1 MWGPMQLS
9 RLGCRDASDW
19 DFHHTLVPVIST
31 SLEHGRNPGK
41 AALCSLWQVLYHVTW
56 MKCQHVVT
64 STTDEREVWTRVQ
77 KVACSEQQ
85 NTLSAKKKR
94 KKEKKADGERYRVRQ
109 CHL

>member
-31 SLEHGRNPGK
+31 SLEHGHNPGK

-85 NTLSAKKKR
+85 NTLSAKKKKER
-94 KKEKKADGERYRVRQ
+94 KKKTGPCSLD
-109 CHL
+109 

>member
-64 STTDEREVWTRVQ
+64 STTDEREV
-77 KVACSEQQ
+77 
-85 NTLSAKKKR
+85 
-94 KKEKKADGERYRVRQ
+94 
-109 CHL
+109 